1 MKLTTSGWI
10 SLLALAFTVGSGLL
24 TNLQGASAG
33 YHDLDKR
40 IQILQI
46 QVDRLDR

>member
-1 MKLTTSGWI
+1 MNLSTSGWI
-10 SLLALAFTVGSGLL
+10 SLLALVFSVGSGLL
-24 TNLQGASAG
+24 TNLQSASTG

-46 QVDRLDR
+46 QIDRLDR